1 VDHSDEPANCKSILI
16 CVYHGHVER
25 HTRQRD
31 AVLTALSD
39 SRRSLT
45 PQEICEL
52 AQRSVPRLS
61 LSTVYRQLKS
71 LLEDGEIVGVD
82 LPGQATRYEAQCE
95 SDHGEPGHHHHHFH
109 CGDCGR
115 VFPIHGCP
123 GRMEDLAP
131 KGFLVQRHDLTL
143 HGRCA
148 DCASAR
154 FRR

>member
-1 VDHSDEPANCKSILI
+1 M
-16 CVYHGHVER
+16 
-25 HTRQRD
+25 
-31 AVLTALSD
+31 LTALSD

-45 PQEICEL
+45 PQEICEF

-82 LPGQATRYEAQCE
+82 LPGQATRYEALCE
-95 SDHGEPGHHHHHFH
+95 SDHGEPDHHHHHFH

-148 DCASAR
+148 DCAGTHSRAGSSPGSRHRRQPTSKGAR
-154 FRR
+154 PKDQKTAGR

>member
-1 VDHSDEPANCKSILI
+1 
-16 CVYHGHVER
+16 VER

-39 SRRSLT
+39 SQQSLT

-148 DCASAR
+148 DCASGAR
-154 FRR
+154 NGSTTMLRSAR